1 MFKRRTNTPEAF
13 WKWFTKTDR
22 LGTDGHAL
30 VQQVGPRLKDMHA
43 SLTLEVSLGQAPRHL
58 IISADGIREAAS
70 FVDAIV
76 DAAPPM
82 PGWTITRF
90 RPRRDVG
97 DGHVLNYEDVDYDI
111 SAIRVG
117 AAASGALVD
126 LHVFVPWRED
136 VANRAPDGPTF
147 IALDTALGEWVV
159 MMCIGEIVVRPLAN
173 TPKQT
178 VPLNR
183 AHELVN
189 AILESQSGGTESPE
203 H

>member
-22 LGTDGHAL
+22 LGTDGRAL
-30 VQQVGPRLKDMHA
+30 VNQVGRRLKDMHP
-43 SLTLEVSLGQAPRHL
+43 SLTLEVSVGQAPRHL
-58 IISADGIREAAS
+58 IISADGIREAAN

-82 PGWTITRF
+82 PGWNITRF
-90 RPRRDVG
+90 CPRRNVG
-97 DGHVLNYEDVDYDI
+97 DNHVLNYEDVDYDL
-111 SAIRVG
+111 STMRVG
-117 AAASGALVD
+117 AVASGPLVD

-136 VANRAPDGPTF
+136 VGNRAPDGPTF
-147 IALDTALGEWVV
+147 IALDTTLGEWIV
-159 MMCIGEIVVRPLAN
+159 MMCIGEIIVRPLAHA
-173 TPKQT
+173 PKQT
-178 VPLNR
+178 VPLDR

-189 AILESQSGGTESPE
+189 AILESQSGGTESPG